1 MIRIGVFS
9 RGLAPSSITI
19 RASSTYHAK
28 GGQGSALKQYVQ
40 HPKFVRSTL
49 DYDYVLIETME
60 KLNFSETA
68 QPIVLADS
76 DVADGTKCDVT
87 GWGILNSKKTQC
99 FDFYQFCFKRCHTQF
114 K

>member
-76 DVADGTKCDVT
+76 DIADGTKCDVT
-87 GWGILNSKKTQC
+87 GWGILNSKKTPC